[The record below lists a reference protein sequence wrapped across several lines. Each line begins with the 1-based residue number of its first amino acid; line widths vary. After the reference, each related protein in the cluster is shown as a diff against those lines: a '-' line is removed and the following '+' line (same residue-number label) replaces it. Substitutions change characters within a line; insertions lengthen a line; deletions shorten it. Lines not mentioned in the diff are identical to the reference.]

1 MLPLDMLQTLGL
13 PDDLIEDVR
22 GMLNTRAEQLEGAK
36 PTPIGEVF
44 GGSPAG
50 SQLSHHATLARQ
62 HVADA
67 VLQMAAGLRGYGEE
81 LGSHQ
86 ARMDYTDT
94 QSSVDLGKIQAA
106 TSCVAPTT
114 FATNNQ
120 CTLPTSEPVGGD
132 N

>member
-22 GMLNTRAEQLEGAK
+22 GMLNLRAEELEGSK
-36 PTPIGEVF
+36 PTPIGDVF
-44 GGSPAG
+44 GSSPAG
-50 SQLSHHATLARQ
+50 SQLSHHAALARQ

-81 LGSHQ
+81 LNSHQ

-94 QSSVDLGKIQAA
+94 QSSIDLRRIEQAS
-106 TSCVAPTT
+106 SCVAPTN
-114 FATNNQ
+114 FKTNNS
-120 CTLPTSEPVGGD
+120 CALPTSEPLEGEG
-132 N
+132 